1 MRFILE
7 RHRLYRTLVV
17 AGIVAAILIFLFF
30 LYNESPMKK
39 GKSILYI
46 PASTIDDLSTSL
58 EKSGY
63 ELNRWDRFALHFVRL
78 PKEGWYRVDGNI
90 VGRFFFLKDLHK
102 KSAHTISVKI
112 FAGETTD
119 ELLGRL
125 SRDMILSQAK
135 LKEFYREISRFEEGN
150 IIADR
155 YTVAKA
161 ANEETVIRFLLEKSN
176 QKIDDFTNKQ
186 FGEDQNHSEKF
197 LDALIIASIIQKESN
212 DIEEMPKI
220 SSVIHNRLKQ
230 NMRLQMDGT
239 LNYGKYARTIVT
251 PERIKSDTS
260 RYNTYKYK
268 GLPPGPLGSVSM
280 DALNA
285 AANPAKTKY
294 LYFVL
299 NKEGKHDFVGSYQ
312 KHLENVKSFKKY
324 LRESKE
330 ETQTEANKAALKE
343 ESTTPPPAKSNTAS
357 SQTEQAQ
364 IQNSKPTPASPQPQ
378 KEVKKSDTPPKKVEQ
393 NSSNTPP
400 SPTIKQEESKSSVAA
415 LFDTVDTNSTP
426 QTPEGK

>member
-1 MRFILE
+1 MRFVPE
-7 RHRLYRTLVV
+7 RHRLYRILIFS
-17 AGIVAAILIFLFF
+17 GIAAAILIFLFF

-39 GKSILYI
+39 GKTILYI
-46 PASTIDDLSTSL
+46 PSSTIDDVSTSL
-58 EKSGY
+58 EKNGY
-63 ELNRWDRFALHFVRL
+63 ELNTWDRFALHFVTL
-78 PKEGWYRVDGNI
+78 PKEGWYRLDGNI
-90 VGRFFFLKDLHK
+90 VGRFFFLKNLHK
-102 KSAHTISVKI
+102 KNAHTISIKI

-119 ELLGRL
+119 ELLKRL

-135 LKEFYREISRFEEGN
+135 LNEFYREISRFEEGG

-161 ANEETVIRFLLEKSN
+161 ANEETVIRFLLDKSN
-176 QKIDDFTNKQ
+176 QKIEDFIKKE
-186 FGEDQNHSEKF
+186 FGEEQNLSEKF
-197 LDALIIASIIQKESN
+197 LDTLIIASIIQRESN

-239 LNYGKYARTIVT
+239 LNYGKYTRTVVT

-260 RYNTYKYK
+260 RYNTYKHK

-285 AANPAKTKY
+285 AANPEKTKY

-330 ETQTEANKAALKE
+330 VSQTEADKTPPKE
-343 ESTTPPPAKSNTAS
+343 ENTAKSNTDLN
-357 SQTEQAQ
+357 QTKQTQ
-364 IQNSKPTPASPQPQ
+364 VQNSKPSQIQ
-378 KEVKKSDTPPKKVEQ
+378 KEPKKSDSPSKETEKN
-393 NSSNTPP
+393 NSITLPAQ
-400 SPTIKQEESKSSVAA
+400 TARQEESKSSVAA
-415 LFDTVDTNSTP
+415 LFDNLETNNTL
-426 QTPEGK
+426 QTQEGK